1 MALLQFL
8 NKVGDDLEQGDVVII
23 ARRQPNARTTMG
35 QAAIEVDLAQR
46 AYDASVCG
54 VVLDLYVE
62 HKPEDAP
69 APEAGPKE
77 DKRSSGRKGAQAK
90 SAESRSFAI
99 DELERLDR
107 STIPPGRVGHLV
119 ASGVCGACKV
129 DADIA
134 PIKPG
139 DLLTTSA
146 TKGHAQKAVDLGKAA
161 GSILGKALG
170 SLDKGKGAI
179 PVLVT
184 LL

>member
-8 NKVGDDLEQGDVVII
+8 NNVGDDLEQGDVVVI
-23 ARRQPNARTTMG
+23 ARRQPDDQTTAG

-54 VVLDLYVE
+54 VVFDLYVE
-62 HKPEDAP
+62 HKPDGAP
-69 APEAGPKE
+69 GPEAGGKN
-77 DKRSSGRKGAQAK
+77 DKRAGGRKGVSAK
-90 SAESRSFAI
+90 VAARRAFAV
-99 DELERLDR
+99 DELEGLDR
-107 STIPPGRVGHLV
+107 SKIPPGQLGHLV
-119 ASGVCGACKV
+119 VSGVCAACKV

-146 TKGHAQKAVDLGKAA
+146 TKGHAQKAGDLSKAA

-170 SLDKGKGAI
+170 SLATGKGAV

-184 LL
+184 LQ

>member
-1 MALLQFL
+1 MALLQFI
-8 NKVGDDLEQGDVVII
+8 NKVGEDLEQGDVVVI
-23 ARRQPNARTTMG
+23 ASRQPEPQPPMSLG
-35 QAAIEVDLAQR
+35 AIEVDLTHAD
-46 AYDASVCG
+46 YDSSVCG

-62 HKPEDAP
+62 HKPDDAKGS
-69 APEAGPKE
+69 EAAGRD
-77 DKRSSGRKGAQAK
+77 DKRQGGRKAK
-90 SAESRSFAI
+90 AVASRAFAV

-107 STIPPGRVGHLV
+107 TKIPPGQFGHLV
-119 ASGVCGACKV
+119 ASGVCGVCKV

-146 TKGHAQKAVDLGKAA
+146 TKGHAQKVIDLSKAA
-161 GSILGKALG
+161 GSVLGKALG

-184 LL
+184 LQ